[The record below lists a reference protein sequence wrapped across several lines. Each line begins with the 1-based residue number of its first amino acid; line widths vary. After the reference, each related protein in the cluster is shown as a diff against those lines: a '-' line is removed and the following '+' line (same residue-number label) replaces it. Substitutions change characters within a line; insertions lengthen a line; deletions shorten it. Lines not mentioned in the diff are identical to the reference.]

1 MLKLPQVEL
10 SKADKIR
17 LLERFYNL
25 LETKQKKVFDEIQ
38 DIINEN
44 IKKSS
49 KKDSNAL
56 YMFASYL
63 NKSFEESKESVNKY
77 CKAIMKFLN
86 DDKKI
91 DWDYVESQN
100 SKNDAIVSINEDID
114 PNVLNSCSKILER
127 LAIDTSCIIDNFKMT
142 IKD

>member
-1 MLKLPQVEL
+1 
-10 SKADKIR
+10 
-17 LLERFYNL
+17 
-25 LETKQKKVFDEIQ
+25 
-38 DIINEN
+38 
-44 IKKSS
+44 
-49 KKDSNAL
+49 
-56 YMFASYL
+56 MFASYL